1 MKGGLRLLLS
11 KNNDGLDPVYEMAMN
26 DKSIIKLMTAS
37 SLKGFIFTLE
47 VPEDVSRYADI
58 NSDKTGFDKII
69 TNFVIKIVLTSP
81 ISNKSMGNYKEKIK
95 QYETKDEFYKEAKL
109 QQEIWMKSI
118 ENGASEICPSVANL
132 SFLDK
137 QNTQRLLSTLANKSN
152 NDKNMIDVLTFL
164 NKNNT
169 DGMGILTMKNYTNSK
184 TLSEYLDDKTVSQ
197 KDRQHV
203 LDYTAV
209 KVIRLALLG
218 YVHYDLHKNNVLVTD
233 DINNKSVL
241 IDFGRVIKI
250 RNFFNYFNSTI
261 EWFLQKHK
269 KEDYI
274 LNIRN
279 KYNNGGFNILNDL
292 NAYITDVNT
301 NKMDTKHIEHK
312 LGVIIISVLN
322 IDMYILAYEFHQVHP
337 QSIWLSEADI
347 DTELFLNEAFK
358 KNSHPIVF
366 DEKGFAPLNP
376 NYWEMGDAR
385 GVDPSEPRG
394 NAHLKPRDGDTPLA
408 PAKKKKCPKGT
419 RRNKKTGN
427 CEPRGVARGLTP
439 LKPRGNAP
447 SKPHDIRGLTPSEPR
462 DGDTPLAPAK
472 KKKCPKGTRRNKKTG
487 NCEPRGVARGLT
499 LLKPRGVA
507 PSEPPVKKPK
517 CPKGTRRNKKTGNCE
532 PIERPR
538 GEVHIPS
545 EVSIQSEVPI
555 PSEHKEAQ
563 KSPAEHS
570 HGLSRMSPLGLKGVK
585 PLGLAHWIDAYIQ
598 ENNLSLNNNERYVK
612 LLHMNKV
619 QDSFT
624 PLFKNDSYDYV
635 KDIFKDLYILKTI
648 GDGSC
653 FIHALFTALSKNYL
667 RMNDNDKR
675 DMAKYFRKNVLAKMK
690 DDEYKSESSMRI
702 NPEKT
707 KEYKKNFEN
716 EKFYLTNE
724 EIILIANK
732 YKINF
737 MFFKTEWS
745 GATDISPIYVNNDPR
760 NRDNYDWIYIENSG
774 VHYETIIH
782 DNDAGEV
789 YMTFSP
795 EESENILDKLKFK
808 YYGA

>member
-81 ISNKSMGNYKEKIK
+81 ISNKSMGNYKERIK

-137 QNTQRLLSTLANKSN
+137 QNTQTLLSALANKSN

-209 KVIRLALLG
+209 KIIRLALLG

-312 LGVIIISVLN
+312 LGVIIISIMN

-337 QSIWLSEADI
+337 QSIWLVEADVN
-347 DTELFLNEAFK
+347 TELFLNEAFK

-376 NYWEMGDAR
+376 NYWEMGHDGDTPLAPALQSKKKKCPKGTRRNKKTGNCEPSGVAR
-385 GVDPSEPRG
+385 GLTPLKPRG
-394 NAHLKPRDGDTPLA
+394 VARDGDTPLA

-427 CEPRGVARGLTP
+427 CEPIA
-439 LKPRGNAP
+439 
-447 SKPHDIRGLTPSEPR
+447 
-462 DGDTPLAPAK
+462 
-472 KKKCPKGTRRNKKTG
+472 
-487 NCEPRGVARGLT
+487 
-499 LLKPRGVA
+499 
-507 PSEPPVKKPK
+507 
-517 CPKGTRRNKKTGNCE
+517 
-532 PIERPR
+532 RPR

-570 HGLSRMSPLGLKGVK
+570 HGLSRMSPRGLKGVK

-707 KEYKKNFEN
+707 KEYKKNFAN

-760 NRDNYDWIYIENSG
+760 NRDNDEWIYIENSG
-774 VHYETIIH
+774 IHYETIIN
-782 DNDAGEV
+782 DNDAGEL